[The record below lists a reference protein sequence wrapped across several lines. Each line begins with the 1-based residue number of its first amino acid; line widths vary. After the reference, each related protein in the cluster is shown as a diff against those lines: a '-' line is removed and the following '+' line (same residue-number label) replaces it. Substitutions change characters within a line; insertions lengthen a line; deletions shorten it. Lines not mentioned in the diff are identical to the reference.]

1 MGQGAKEA
9 RVEILRR
16 LLTYAQKV
24 AGIRAIL
31 GDVTDTRKRPLIPTV
46 RIVRNAFAM
55 ILVRL
60 GSLNALEQTRSS
72 RFWSQWLGGAIPSA
86 DTVGRVF
93 ALTDCDTIRDGIH
106 EVYTRLKRN
115 KALKPPWHG
124 LVALVLDGHESSAS
138 YRRCCPGC
146 LQRTIHTTGEDHIQ
160 YYHRNVTAQLVTD
173 GMPFLV
179 DAEPQKPGEDELA
192 AAVRLLDRVAQNYP
206 RAFDVVA
213 GDALYCQAPF
223 FEFVVGLGKD
233 VLAVLKDERRNLLQD
248 AQGLFEHMEP
258 TRIRDGSRQRCTWDA
273 EGFRS
278 WPSLD
283 RPVRVVR
290 SMETTTVRRQL
301 DKQEET
307 LVSDWMWVTT
317 LSSSRAS
324 TNAVVHLAHH
334 RWDIENQGFNEAV
347 NQWHS
352 DHVYKHDPTAIL
364 AFWLLTMLVIN
375 VFRAFY
381 PRNLKP
387 QRRRNSSML
396 HIARRLAAELYQGP
410 GNHVLPIP
418 T

>member
-1 MGQGAKEA
+1 M
-9 RVEILRR
+9 
-16 LLTYAQKV
+16 
-24 AGIRAIL
+24 
-31 GDVTDTRKRPLIPTV
+31 TDSRKRPLIPTW
-46 RIVRNAFAM
+46 RIVRSAFVM
-55 ILVRL
+55 ILTRL

-72 RFWSQWLGGAIPSA
+72 RFWNQWLGGPIPSA

-93 ALTDCDTIRDGIH
+93 ALTDCDTIRAGIH

-115 KALKPPWHG
+115 KALESPWHG
-124 LVALVLDGHESSAS
+124 LIALVLDGHESNAS

-146 LQRTIHTTGEDHIQ
+146 LQRTIHTAGGDRIQ
-160 YYHRNVTAQLVTD
+160 YYHRNVTAQLITD
-173 GMPFLV
+173 DMPFLV
-179 DAEPQKPGEDELA
+179 DAEPQKAGEDELA
-192 AAVRLLDRVAQNYP
+192 AAMRLVNRVVRNYP

-213 GDALYCQAPF
+213 GDALYAQAPF
-223 FEFVVGLGKD
+223 FEFVLELGKD

-248 AQGLFEHMEP
+248 AQGLFKYMEP
-258 TRIRDGSRQRCTWDA
+258 TQTQDGTHQRCTWDA

-283 RPVRVVR
+283 RPIRVVR
-290 SMETTTVRRQL
+290 SLETTTVRRQL

-324 TNAVVHLAHH
+324 TNAVVDLGHS
-334 RWDIENQGFNEAV
+334 RWDIENQGFNESV

-352 DHVYKHDPTAIL
+352 DHVYRHDPTAIL
-364 AFWLLTMLVIN
+364 AFWLLAMLVIN

-381 PRNLKP
+381 LRNLKP
-387 QRRRNSSML
+387 QRRCDSSML
-396 HIARRLAAELYQGP
+396 HIARRLAAELYQGL
-410 GNHVLPIP
+410 GRHVLPIP

>member
-1 MGQGAKEA
+1 
-9 RVEILRR
+9 
-16 LLTYAQKV
+16 
-24 AGIRAIL
+24 
-31 GDVTDTRKRPLIPTV
+31 
-46 RIVRNAFAM
+46 M

-60 GSLNALEQTRSS
+60 GSLNALEQTKSG
-72 RFWSQWLGGAIPSA
+72 RFWKHWLSGPIPSA

-93 ALTDCDTIRDGIH
+93 ALTDCDTIRGGIH

-115 KALKPPWHG
+115 KALEPLWHG
-124 LVALVLDGHESSAS
+124 LVPLVLDGHESSAS

-146 LQRTIHTTGEDHIQ
+146 LQRTIHTTGEDRIQ
-160 YYHRNVTAQLVTD
+160 YYHRNVTAQLITD
-173 GMPFLV
+173 GIPFLV

-192 AAVRLLDRVAQNYP
+192 AAIRLLDRVAQNYP

-223 FEFVVGLGKD
+223 FEFVLGLGKD
-233 VLAVLKDERRNLLQD
+233 ALAVLKDERRNLLQD
-248 AQGLFEHMEP
+248 AQGLFEYMEP
-258 TRIRDGSRQRCTWDA
+258 TQTQDGSRQRCTWDA

-290 SMETTTVRRQL
+290 SLETTTVRRQL
-301 DKQEET
+301 DGQEET

-317 LSSSRAS
+317 LSSFRVS
-324 TNAVVHLAHH
+324 TNAVVDLGHS

-352 DHVYKHDPTAIL
+352 DHVYRHHPTAIL

-381 PRNLKP
+381 LRNLKP
-387 QRRRNSSML
+387 QRRQDSSML
-396 HIARRLAAELYQGP
+396 HIARCLAAELYQGLSE
-410 GNHVLPIP
+410 HVVPIP